1 MIKFI
6 VKRAPKFQLI
16 FGISVG
22 LGVLFLFN
30 WLMSDIMGEAIVK
43 YEGECVVGEYSTE
56 THTGSLTCGEYEKE
70 DGSGEI
76 SDFVSKVYIQKRTVF
91 CKITENEYTGSIDWI
106 CHSNVPGDE
115 SNNS

>member
-6 VKRAPKFQLI
+6 AKRALRFPQIL
-16 FGISVG
+16 GLSVG
-22 LGVLFLFN
+22 LGALFLFN
-30 WLMSDIMGEAIVK
+30 WLMSDIMGESIVK
-43 YEGECVVGEYSTE
+43 YNGECVVGEYSTE

-76 SDFVSKVYIQKRTVF
+76 SDFVSKVYIQNRTIF
-91 CKITENEYTGSIDWI
+91 CEITENEYTGDIDWT

-115 SNNS
+115 SNDS